1 MFEFRTDLA
10 DERLEICKNNLK
22 GVKSQKVIVSDNI
35 QINRISIEN
44 EEGSKLLQ
52 KKEGKYVT
60 IDFKNVNIIDENEFE
75 EMKKIFFDELS
86 KIMNFEKSFLV
97 VGLGNRNTTA
107 DSIGPKV
114 VENLNITRHIIKY
127 APELIPKETK
137 EISAIAPGV
146 LGTTGIETQEIVKG
160 IIDKIEIDGI
170 IVIDAVCSNNIDRLL
185 KTIQINNTG
194 IIPGGGV
201 ENARKEI
208 SKETMGIPVIAIGV
222 PTVVEAATIVTD
234 TLEKINDEFNYEE
247 KHSIIKNVLKNSE
260 LNYAVMPKEIDDLVD
275 NLKEIIANGIN
286 NLA

>member
-10 DERLEICKNNLK
+10 DERLEICKNNLN

-86 KIMNFEKSFLV
+86 KLMNFEKSFLV

-234 TLEKINDEFNYEE
+234 TLEKIDDEFNYEE
-247 KHSIIKNVLKNSE
+247 EHSIIKNVLKNSE